1 MSVTIVRDG
10 ALLVASVEM
19 MTASRLPPQKVV
31 YGVGLRN
38 TEERLSALY
47 GEAGRMRIGQSAL
60 GGFAVTLTMPF
71 VAPEGASA
79 PDAAYRLHPA

>member
-1 MSVTIVRDG
+1 VS
-10 ALLVASVEM
+10 
-19 MTASRLPPQKVV
+19 QNVV

-60 GGFAVTLTMPF
+60 GGFAVTLTMPY
-71 VAPEGASA
+71 VAPQVVTA
-79 PDAAYRLHPA
+79 PDSAYRLHPA